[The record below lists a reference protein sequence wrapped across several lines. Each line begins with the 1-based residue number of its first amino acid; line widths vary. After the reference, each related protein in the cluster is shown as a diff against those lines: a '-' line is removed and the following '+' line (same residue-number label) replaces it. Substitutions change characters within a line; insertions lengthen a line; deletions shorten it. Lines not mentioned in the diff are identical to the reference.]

1 MPAGKKYCEEH
12 RKLHPGHTETSTKRG
27 YDGRWRKA
35 RKLFL
40 EAHPLC
46 AECLKNGRYVKATIV
61 DHITPH
67 RGDQKL
73 FWDQTNWDPY
83 ARVSRNTVE
92 CREYLKKLKD
102 YGVSV
107 WFEKEGLDSLDPR
120 TDMILSIYASLAQ
133 SESCSHSESLRWAM
147 KRRA

>member
-1 MPAGKKYCEEH
+1 MCFCQAEGKVVPA
-12 RKLHPGHTETSTKRG
+12 T
-27 YDGRWRKA
+27 
-35 RKLFL
+35 
-40 EAHPLC
+40 
-46 AECLKNGRYVKATIV
+46 VV
-61 DHITPH
+61 DYIIPY